1 MRYILLNP
9 AERFREVVEQ
19 ARSVVLAGG
28 TMEPVSVRELVSGS
42 TRSLALGQRLF
53 PPAVPCHPTGPHH
66 HAIMRARHPQVQSPH
81 ASRLARSTKAAFRIQ
96 VFEPGRRDSGELY
109 LRVGETVLTPALQLT
124 ELGAVVQSVIGLVP
138 QGVVVFLPS
147 YAFLDKVK
155 AFWTRSGLLQK
166 LADKKQASVRGVDRD
181 EC

>member
-1 MRYILLNP
+1 
-9 AERFREVVEQ
+9 
-19 ARSVVLAGG
+19 
-28 TMEPVSVRELVSGS
+28 
-42 TRSLALGQRLF
+42 
-53 PPAVPCHPTGPHH
+53 
-66 HAIMRARHPQVQSPH
+66 
-81 ASRLARSTKAAFRIQ
+81 
-96 VFEPGRRDSGELY
+96 
-109 LRVGETVLTPALQLT
+109 VLTPALQLT

-155 AFWTRSGLLQK
+155 AFWIRSGLLHK